1 MMRNNL
7 FVFKL
12 SKIYLTAIPFLAAV
26 LAFAIGHVSY
36 KIYLPIWLI
45 NSCLMILAT
54 WILSGKNAENPDYI
68 KNRLIISGWFLITP
82 WIFISIFAGFG
93 PPPSTIEGWVEN
105 ATEQQIRYL
114 ILIMAG
120 ISITIGLILISE
132 ELKRNGEYLYSAL
145 GRIMMSIA
153 IPLFIINMTF
163 WGSFLTESFKIFV
176 KSPLQKRP
184 DWYLVMKEQFMII
197 GMTEVA
203 LIYLATFA
211 FAMSLKTSGFLSSR
225 SCRIYAIVSL
235 CGAIFNLIPPGSPDP
250 FSTISYVV
258 SIPAF
263 PFIMPY
269 LMGINLL
276 ANRDRNK

>member
-1 MMRNNL
+1 MRNNL
-7 FVFKL
+7 FILKL
-12 SKIYLTAIPFLAAV
+12 SKIYLTAIPFLAAI
-26 LAFAIGHVSY
+26 LAFAIGHINN
-36 KIYLPIWLI
+36 KIYLPVWLI
-45 NSCLMILAT
+45 NSILMILAARV
-54 WILSGKNAENPDYI
+54 LSRQNAD
-68 KNRLIISGWFLITP
+68 KHDDAKSRLITGGWFLIVP

-105 ATEQQIRYL
+105 AMEQQIRYL
-114 ILIMAG
+114 ILIVAG

-132 ELKRNGEYLYSAL
+132 ELKRKGEYLYSAL
-145 GRIMMSIA
+145 GRITMSIA

-163 WGSFLTESFKIFV
+163 WGTFLTESFKIFV

-197 GMTEVA
+197 GMTEVS

-225 SCRIYAIVSL
+225 ACRIYAVVSL
-235 CGAIFNLIPPGSPDP
+235 CGAVLNLIPPGSPDP
-250 FSTISYVV
+250 FSTISYMV

-276 ANRDRNK
+276 ANRDRNQ

>member
-1 MMRNNL
+1 MRNNL
-7 FVFKL
+7 FILKL
-12 SKIYLTAIPFLAAV
+12 SKIYLTAIPFLAAI
-26 LAFAIGHVSY
+26 LAFAIGHINY
-36 KIYLPIWLI
+36 KIYLPAWLI
-45 NSCLMILAT
+45 NSILMILAARV
-54 WILSGKNAENPDYI
+54 LSRQNAD
-68 KNRLIISGWFLITP
+68 KLDDAKSRLITGGWFLIVP

-132 ELKRNGEYLYSAL
+132 ELKRKGEYLYSAL
-145 GRIMMSIA
+145 GRITMTIA

-163 WGSFLTESFKIFV
+163 WGSFLTASFKIFV
-176 KSPLQKRP
+176 ASPLQKRP

-197 GMTEVA
+197 GMTEVS

-225 SCRIYAIVSL
+225 PCRIYAVVSL
-235 CGAIFNLIPPGSPDP
+235 CGAVLNLIPPGSPDP
-250 FSTISYVV
+250 FSTISYMV

-276 ANRDRNK
+276 ANRDRNQ

>member
-1 MMRNNL
+1 MRNNL
-7 FVFKL
+7 FIFKL
-12 SKIYLTAIPFLAAV
+12 SKIYLISIPFLAAI
-26 LAFAIGHVSY
+26 LAFAIGHVNY

-45 NSCLMILAT
+45 NAFLMITAAR
-54 WILSGKNAENPDYI
+54 ILGKENSD
-68 KNRLIISGWFLITP
+68 KHDDVQSRLIISSWFLIVP

-120 ISITIGLILISE
+120 VSITIGQVLLSE
-132 ELKRNGEYLYSAL
+132 ELKRNGEYLYSAA
-145 GRIMMSIA
+145 GRILMIIA
-153 IPLFIINMTF
+153 IPLFVINMTF

-176 KSPLQKRP
+176 ASPLQKRP
-184 DWYLVMKEQFMII
+184 DWYLIIKEQFMII
-197 GMTEVA
+197 GVTEVS

-211 FAMSLKTSGFLSSR
+211 IAMSMKISGFLSSR
-225 SCRIYAIVSL
+225 ACKIYAIVSL
-235 CGAIFNLIPPGSPDP
+235 LGAFLNLIPPGSPDP
-250 FSTISYVV
+250 FSTISYLVA
-258 SIPAF
+258 IPAF

-276 ANRDRNK
+276 AKRD